1 MPLTDTIILVFTI
14 LGSLAL
20 FLYGMKLMS
29 ESLQRLSGD
38 RLRTIFA
45 SIASNPVRA
54 IISGTIVTGIIQSS
68 SAVTVMLVSFVN
80 AGLFTLSQ
88 ALGIM
93 MGANIGTTVTAW
105 LVTYFGF
112 HLEFSVILL
121 PLAGLS
127 LPLLFLRSTRNK
139 AVGEFILGFVMLFL
153 GLQFMKNALPEVTA
167 DSAMVSY
174 ISGISDHGTLSL
186 LLFTGIGLGITLL
199 IQSSSATITL
209 TMVMC
214 HNGWI
219 SYDAA
224 AAMVLGENIGTTIT
238 ANIAAIVANRA
249 ARRLAVGHSLFNIF
263 GVLWMLAF
271 FSFFTGLSAKAA
283 ELMTGFSPY
292 SNAEAVPAGLSVFHS
307 GFNILNTLILAW
319 VIPQFRYILEMIIPL
334 RQNEK
339 KNFRLRYFSPVLMSM
354 SEISM
359 LQAREEILIFGKHVT
374 YMFSLIPEY
383 LIEKRENKYLKLQ
396 KRLYKSE
403 EQADDMEEGIRQY
416 LTRTAE
422 NDLTESGSRR
432 ISSML
437 KIIDDLESIAD
448 ECIQMERTITRKNQE
463 KAWFTQ
469 EMRDDLNDLF
479 CMINAALEN
488 MNDNLS
494 REYRPGILAKSSELE
509 LKINELRDQ
518 LLLRHNERVEKG
530 EYSYQYAS
538 FFSGLVVHCEKLA
551 DHIINVNQAIASN
564 VR

>member
-1 MPLTDTIILVFTI
+1 MPFTDIIVLVFTI

-45 SIASNPVRA
+45 SIASNPARA
-54 IISGTIVTGIIQSS
+54 IISGTLVTGIIQSS

-112 HLEFSVILL
+112 HLEFSLILI
-121 PLAGLS
+121 PVAGLS

-167 DSAMVSY
+167 DSAMVTY
-174 ISGISDHGTLSL
+174 ISGLSDNGTLSL
-186 LLFTGIGLGITLL
+186 LLFTGIGLAITLI
-199 IQSSSATITL
+199 IQSSSATIAL

-263 GVLWMLAF
+263 GVIWMLAF
-271 FSFFTGLSAKAA
+271 FSFFTSLSAKAA
-283 ELMTGFSPY
+283 ELITGSSPY

-319 VIPQFRYILEMIIPL
+319 VIPQFRYLLESIIPL

-339 KNFRLRYFSPVLMSM
+339 KNFRLKYFSPALMSM

-383 LIEKRENKYLKLQ
+383 LIEKRENKYLKIQ

-403 EQADDMEEGIRQY
+403 EQADDMEEGIRLY

-422 NDLTESGSRR
+422 NDLTESGSRK

-469 EMRDDLNDLF
+469 EMRSDLNELF
-479 CMINAALEN
+479 FLINAALEN
-488 MNDNLS
+488 MNENLS

-518 LLLRHNERVEKG
+518 LLFRHNERLEKG